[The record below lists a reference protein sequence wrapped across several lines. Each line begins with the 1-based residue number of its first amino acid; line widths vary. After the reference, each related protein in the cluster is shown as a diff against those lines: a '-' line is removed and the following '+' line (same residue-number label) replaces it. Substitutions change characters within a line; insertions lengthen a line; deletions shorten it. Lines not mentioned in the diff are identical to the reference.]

1 MVSGNIECDDSYL
14 LLGPVQAS
22 TFADSLDEA
31 ARRWSHTALAFPE
44 ERATYPDLASR
55 TDHLA
60 RGLIALGVEAND
72 KVGILLSQGVD
83 YFAFVF
89 AIAKVGAVSVPLNP
103 RFKAKELGHVISNSD
118 MTFLIA
124 SDSLLEMPDVL
135 GMLEE
140 TLPSLVSGQGPEL
153 VLEEAPLLR
162 RVVMNGETPR
172 DYLVK
177 FSALLDIANTVPDEA
192 VLHRRASVA
201 IRDTAIIMY
210 TSGTTANPKGVMLP
224 HEALVRHGFTIAQAR
239 FELTENDRVWSA
251 LPLHHIGGMAFFFTC
266 LAAGATYCHTANF
279 DPGRAIGQLQS
290 EGCTIAIPAF
300 ETIWLAV
307 LNHPDFNQADLS
319 KLRLIHLLGVPE
331 RLAQMQAVLP
341 HAIQVSSYG
350 ATECSSFLSMGKVN
364 ESLEIRTT
372 TGGHPIPGIHA
383 RVVAPGSTQDLP
395 NGELGEIIYRGW
407 SVFTGYYKDPEATS
421 EAFDS
426 EGWFHSGDLGTLDP
440 EGRLTYVSRL
450 KDMLKVG
457 GENVA
462 AAEVEGHLIGHPS
475 VLLAQ
480 VVAAPDTRYTEVPAA
495 FIQLVEGE
503 SATEEELMDY
513 CLGAIATFKVPR
525 YFRFVDDWPMSG
537 TKIKKHV
544 LRDQMSAELSTAG
557 ITEAPKLSSRDR

>member
-1 MVSGNIECDDSYL
+1 MPKGSVTCDDSYL
-14 LLGPVQAS
+14 LLGPSRAS
-22 TFADSLDEA
+22 TFADSLDQA
-31 ARRWSHTALAFPE
+31 AEQWGHAALAFPE

-55 TDHLA
+55 ADHLA
-60 RGLIALGVEAND
+60 RGLIALGVEANE
-72 KVGILLSQGVD
+72 KVGILLSPGVD

-89 AIAKVGAVSVPLNP
+89 AIAKIGALSVPLNP
-103 RFKAKELGHVISNSD
+103 RFKAKELRYVISNSD
-118 MTFLIA
+118 MAVLVA

-135 GMLEE
+135 AMLEE
-140 TLPSLVSGQGPEL
+140 TLPSLAPAEGPEL
-153 VLEEAPLLR
+153 ALEEAPLLR
-162 RVVMNGETPR
+162 RVVMSGETSR
-172 DYLVK
+172 DYVVNL
-177 FSALLDIANTVPDEA
+177 STLLDIAGTVPDEV
-192 VLHRRASVA
+192 VLYRRASVA

-210 TSGTTANPKGVMLP
+210 TSGTTADPKGVMLP
-224 HEALVRHGFTIAQAR
+224 HEALVRHGFTIAQTR
-239 FELTENDRVWSA
+239 FELTKDDRVWSA

-279 DPGRAIGQLQS
+279 DPGRAIEQLQR

-307 LNHPDFNQADLS
+307 LNHPDFSQADLG
-319 KLRLIHLLGVPE
+319 KLRVIHLLGVPE
-331 RLAQMQAVLP
+331 RLAQMQAVIP

-350 ATECSSFLSMGKVN
+350 ATESSGFLSLGKVN
-364 ESLEIRTT
+364 ETLEIRTT
-372 TGGHPIPGIHA
+372 TGGHPIPGIQA

-395 NGELGEIIYRGW
+395 SGELGEIIYRGW

-421 EAFDS
+421 KAFDS

-462 AAEVEGHLIGHPS
+462 AAEVEGHLIGHPA

-480 VVAAPDTRYTEVPAA
+480 VVAAPDARYTEVPAA
-495 FIQLVEGE
+495 FIQLASGE
-503 SATEEELMDY
+503 SATGDELRDY

-544 LRDQMSAELSTAG
+544 LRDQIAAELSAGG